1 MSLIAHRMEGT
12 VGDRIKDL
20 RKLRG
25 LTQGDLAVKVG
36 TSKQNISRY
45 ENGVV
50 ENIPRKQLELIA
62 YALDTSYEYLVTGYD
77 SSFDDIE
84 DYDANGNRINV
95 SSSEVDE
102 MREELRANPDLRMLL
117 SASRNLDAED
127 IRQLVALAERMNRE

>member
-1 MSLIAHRMEGT
+1 MSLIVHRMEGT

-25 LTQGDLAVKVG
+25 MTQGDLAVKVG

-84 DYDANGNRINV
+84 DYDVNGNRISV

-102 MREELRANPDLRMLL
+102 MREELRSNPDLRMLL

>member
-1 MSLIAHRMEGT
+1 MSLIVHRMEGT

-25 LTQGDLAVKVG
+25 MTQGDLAVKVG

-84 DYDANGNRINV
+84 DYDANGNRISV

>member
-1 MSLIAHRMEGT
+1 MSLIVHRMEGT

-25 LTQGDLAVKVG
+25 MTQGDLAVKVG

-84 DYDANGNRINV
+84 DYDANGNRISV

-102 MREELRANPDLRMLL
+102 MREELRSNPDLRMLL
-117 SASRNLDAED
+117 SASRNLNAED

>member
-1 MSLIAHRMEGT
+1 MSLIVHRMEGT

-25 LTQGDLAVKVG
+25 MTQGDLAVKVG

-84 DYDANGNRINV
+84 DYDVNGNRISV

>member
-1 MSLIAHRMEGT
+1 MSLIVHRMEGT

-25 LTQGDLAVKVG
+25 MTQGDLAVKVG

-84 DYDANGNRINV
+84 DYDVNGNRINV

-102 MREELRANPDLRMLL
+102 MREELRSNPDLRMLL

>member
-1 MSLIAHRMEGT
+1 MSLIAHRMEGA

-25 LTQGDLAVKVG
+25 MTQGDLAVKVG

-62 YALDTSYEYLVTGYD
+62 YVLDTTYEYLATGYD
-77 SSFDDIE
+77 PRFDEEDI
-84 DYDANGNRINV
+84 YDAEGNIVNNP
-95 SSSEVDE
+95 SSEVDE

>member
-1 MSLIAHRMEGT
+1 MSLIAHRMEGA

-25 LTQGDLAVKVG
+25 MTQGDLAVKVG

-84 DYDANGNRINV
+84 DYDVNGNRINV

>member
-1 MSLIAHRMEGT
+1 MSLIAHRMEGA

-25 LTQGDLAVKVG
+25 MTQGDLAVKVG

-84 DYDANGNRINV
+84 DYDVNGNRINV

-117 SASRNLDAED
+117 SASRNLNAED